1 MTWREWFA
9 DLNWREAEH
18 MRLNPENN
26 QPLPPAFEMPVASK
40 KFSMTLKES
49 EGCPGAWCVWNDGV
63 KINTFFGDNAYED
76 ASKYLRGRLDE
87 NQ

>member
-1 MTWREWFA
+1 MTWQEWLA
-9 DLNWREAEH
+9 DLNWRKAKH

-26 QPLPPAFEMPVASK
+26 QPLLPAFKMLATSK
-40 KFSMTLKES
+40 KFAMTLKES
-49 EGCPGAWCVWNDGV
+49 EVCFGAWCVWNDGV

-76 ASKYLRGRLDE
+76 ALKYLRGRLDE